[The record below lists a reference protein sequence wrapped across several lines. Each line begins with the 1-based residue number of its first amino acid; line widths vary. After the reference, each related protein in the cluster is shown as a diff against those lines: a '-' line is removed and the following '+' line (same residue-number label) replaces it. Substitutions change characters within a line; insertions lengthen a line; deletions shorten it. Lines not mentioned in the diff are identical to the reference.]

1 MISWGCFK
9 IAAPK
14 ALENYQKNR
23 CSGVP
28 FSYSCTNTVYS
39 LLPDLRLLYRYT
51 GNCSFQPCLYL
62 KLLRWH
68 LLWSCFFQKQELTGF
83 LQSNCSKQQLKFAR
97 RLADVLEK
105 DFTMDVLICKKLR
118 RAKLKTSKRKIDF
131 LWSRCRCRRQ
141 CRCWCRDANAEISNW
156 PTINSPEG
164 LTTMFLLSQ

>member
-1 MISWGCFK
+1 MLLKANSQPNFLRVQKFSKNKSLMRFLIRNLQTWKLQLSALPVFK
-9 IAAPK
+9 TPQMTSTVK
-14 ALENYQKNR
+14 FL
-23 CSGVP
+23 
-28 FSYSCTNTVYS
+28 FSEA
-39 LLPDLRLLYRYT
+39 
-51 GNCSFQPCLYL
+51 GA
-62 KLLRWH
+62 
-68 LLWSCFFQKQELTGF
+68 GF

-97 RLADVLEK
+97 RLADVLKK

-131 LWSRCRCRRQ
+131 LRSRCRCWRQ